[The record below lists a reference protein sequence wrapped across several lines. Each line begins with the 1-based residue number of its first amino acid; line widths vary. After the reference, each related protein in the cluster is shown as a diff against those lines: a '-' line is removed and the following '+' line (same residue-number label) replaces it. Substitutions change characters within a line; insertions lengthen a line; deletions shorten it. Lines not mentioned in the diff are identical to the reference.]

1 MYGTIYN
8 SNQKLGMVCMGIVFA
23 RLKHKY
29 FEQNRIQ
36 NFCVKIS
43 NNIVK
48 IEQKNSFAEVT
59 ITGRKNNEKLNSFL
73 FEILSMMFLYL
84 GSFPNIEELF
94 EGEQVIDVSKFAN
107 KYVSYSY
114 FERSDSYIC
123 EISEQTICEEM
134 YKRFKKIPQMPL
146 YSMQYLVSEHYRYM
160 NIAHKVTLLTHII
173 DGITFIPSNKTQ
185 LNQIKN
191 SLRTKYNIPANDEV
205 GKYLMH
211 ANIAFA
217 PFFKLHSK
225 YNCEIIPFLGKNR
238 YNFLKIV
245 SDTRNW
251 YSHFFKE
258 TQKIDRLK
266 GGMEMVI
273 FFELILYCLRIFLI
287 QTMNITIDEDAV
299 KEYLYTVH
307 DWILEIKY
315 GRDEPLKSQ
324 TYRIQKGMKEMT
336 ERLKKLVQEHQDEY
350 TIVE

>member
-1 MYGTIYN
+1 
-8 SNQKLGMVCMGIVFA
+8 MGIVFA
-23 RLKHKY
+23 RLQHKY
-29 FEQNRIQ
+29 VKQNRIQ

-43 NNIVK
+43 NNMVK
-48 IEQKNSFAEVT
+48 LEQKKSFTEVT
-59 ITGRKNNEKLNSFL
+59 ITGRKHNEKLNSFL

-84 GSFPNIEELF
+84 GSFPKIIELF
-94 EGEQVIDVSKFAN
+94 EGEQVVDVSRYAH
-107 KYVSYSY
+107 KYISYSY
-114 FERSDSYIC
+114 FERKDSYIC

-134 YKRFKKIPQMPL
+134 YNRFKRIPQMPI
-146 YSMQYLVSEHYRYM
+146 YSMQYLVSEKYQYM

-191 SLRTKYNIPANDEV
+191 SLRAKYNIPAGDDV
-205 GKYLMH
+205 GKYLIH
-211 ANIAFA
+211 ANIALT

-225 YNCEIIPFLGKNR
+225 YNCEIIPFLGKSR

-258 TQKIDRLK
+258 TKNVDRLK
-266 GGMEMVI
+266 SGMELVI
-273 FFELILYCLRIFLI
+273 FFELILYCLRIYLI
-287 QTMNITIDEDAV
+287 QTMNIAIDENAV

-307 DWILEIKY
+307 DWILDIKY

-336 ERLKKLVQEHQDEY
+336 EQLKRLVQEHQDEY
-350 TIVE
+350 SIVE